1 MGEQPFL
8 NPSLAWGLLAAFSL
22 LWVVLGFWWGRKNT
36 TGTSDEY
43 MFAGR
48 NIGLALTTATLM
60 ASWVTG
66 NTTLSA
72 PEMGYNLGLWG
83 MIGYALAGLGL
94 LFFAPLAIRIKR
106 LLPAGHTSGDFVRL
120 RYGRATWYLF
130 LLITMVYTL
139 GFLITQGMGAG
150 LLLEALSGINYT
162 VGMLTVISV
171 STIYTLFG
179 GMRAVVGTDF
189 IQSMLIMAILVVVAF
204 LAYTTYGTAEIY
216 DSLTVA
222 APDRLNFLL
231 PAGLLFAWNTG
242 LFSMGEI
249 FQGNIWWSRIFAS
262 RESVVFKSFI
272 FSGIA
277 WITVPIVTG
286 AIALVAL
293 AQDFDVPQ
301 VNMVFPIVAARLLGS
316 GGAVLVFVIIL
327 SSLASTLDSLLAATA
342 DLLAEDVYRQM
353 INPQATDQQLQQATR
368 LFVVVLGLATIA
380 LSWNYVTTMY
390 GMLLLTGALVGSTIW
405 PIAYGLYWKS
415 ANRQGAFWAMLSG
428 SVVGL
433 TAYFAIAP
441 YCAALLSAAVSA
453 VVMGVWTHLKPE
465 NFNWRTLAESE
476 SLTPESVHAGV
487 PSV

>member
-1 MGEQPFL
+1 MDGQPFL
-8 NPSLAWGLLAAFSL
+8 NPNIAWFLLGAFSI
-22 LWVVLGFWWGRKNT
+22 LWVALGIWWGRKS
-36 TGTSDEY
+36 GDSSDEF

-72 PEMGYNLGLWG
+72 PEMGYTLGIWG

-106 LLPAGHTSGDFVRL
+106 LLPSGHTSGDFMRL
-120 RYGRATWYLF
+120 RYGRASWYLF
-130 LLITMVYTL
+130 LVITFAYTI

-150 LLLEALSGINYT
+150 LLLEALSGIDYR
-162 VGMLTVISV
+162 VGMVTVIMV

-189 IQSMLIMAILVVVAF
+189 IQSMIIMVILVAVAV
-204 LAYTTYGTAEIY
+204 LAYARYGTADVYI
-216 DSLTVA
+216 SLTEV
-222 APDRLNFLL
+222 APDRLDFLL
-231 PAGLLFAWNTG
+231 PTGLLFAWNTG

-249 FQGNIWWSRIFAS
+249 FQGNIWWSRIFSS
-262 RESVVFKSFI
+262 RENVIFRSFI

-277 WITVPIVTG
+277 WMTVPIVTG
-286 AIALVAL
+286 SIALVAL
-293 AQDFDVPQ
+293 AQDFAVPQ
-301 VNMVFPIVAARLLGS
+301 VNMVFPIVAAELLGS
-316 GGAVLVFVIIL
+316 GGALMVFLIIF
-327 SSLASTLDSLLAATA
+327 SSLASTLDSLLASTA

-353 INPQATDQQLQQATR
+353 INPRATDEQLQKAARTIIV
-368 LFVVVLGLATIA
+368 LLGLLTIA

-390 GMLLLTGALVGSTIW
+390 GLLLLTGALVGSTIW

-415 ANRQGAFWAMLSG
+415 ANRNGAFTAMLVG
-428 SVVGL
+428 SAVGL
-433 TAYFAIAP
+433 TAYFVIAP

-453 VVMGVWTHLKPE
+453 VIMAVWTYLRPE
-465 NFNWRTLAESE
+465 NFDWQTLAEE
-476 SLTPESVHAGV
+476 DLLETERLKVGATI
-487 PSV
+487 

>member
-1 MGEQPFL
+1 M
-8 NPSLAWGLLAAFSL
+8 LLGAFSV
-22 LWVVLGFWWGRKNT
+22 LWVILGIWWGRK
-36 TGTSDEY
+36 GSEGSDEY

-72 PEMGYNLGLWG
+72 PEMGYTLGIWG

-106 LLPAGHTSGDFVRL
+106 LLPKAHTSGDFVRL
-120 RYGRATWYLF
+120 RYGKPSWYIF
-130 LLITMVYTL
+130 LVITFAYTL

-150 LLLEALSGINYT
+150 LLLEALSGIDYR
-162 VGMLTVISV
+162 VGMFTIITV
-171 STIYTLFG
+171 STLYTLFG

-189 IQSMLIMAILVVVAF
+189 IQSMLIMAILVVVAV
-204 LAYTTYGTAEIY
+204 LAYTTYGTSEVY
-216 DSLTVA
+216 VNLTEA
-222 APDRLNFLL
+222 NPSRLNFLL

-262 RESVVFKSFI
+262 RENVVFRSFI

-277 WITVPIVTG
+277 WMTVPIVTG
-286 AIALVAL
+286 SIALVAL
-293 AQDFDVPQ
+293 AQNFDVPQ
-301 VNMVFPIVAARLLGS
+301 VNMVFPIVAAELLGS
-316 GGAVLVFVIIL
+316 GGAVMVFIIIF
-327 SSLASTLDSLLAATA
+327 SSLASTLDSLLASTS

-353 INPQATDQQLQQATR
+353 INPRATDAQLQKAARTI
-368 LFVVVLGLATIA
+368 VVLLGILTIA
-380 LSWNYVTTMY
+380 LSWNYVTSMY
-390 GMLLLTGALVGSTIW
+390 GLLLLTGALVGSTIW

-415 ANRQGAFWAMLSG
+415 ANRKAAFTSMLLG
-428 SVVGL
+428 SAVGL

-441 YCAALLSAAVSA
+441 YCAALLSATVSA
-453 VVMGVWTHLKPE
+453 IVMAAWTYLEPE
-465 NFNWRTLAESE
+465 NFDWQTLAEE
-476 SLTPESVHAGV
+476 DILETERLQVGAPL
-487 PSV
+487 

>member
-1 MGEQPFL
+1 MEGQPFL
-8 NPSLAWGLLAAFSL
+8 NPNIAWFLLGAFSI
-22 LWVVLGFWWGRKNT
+22 LWVVLGFWWGRKS
-36 TGTSDEY
+36 GDSSDEY

-72 PEMGYNLGLWG
+72 PEMGYTLGIWG

-106 LLPAGHTSGDFVRL
+106 LLPSGHTSGDFIRL
-120 RYGRATWYLF
+120 RYGRAAWYLF
-130 LLITMVYTL
+130 LVITFTYTL

-150 LLLEALSGINYT
+150 LLLEALSGIDYR
-162 VGMLTVISV
+162 VGMVTVITV

-189 IQSMLIMAILVVVAF
+189 IQSMIIMAILVVVAV
-204 LAYTTYGTAEIY
+204 LAYAKYGTADVY
-216 DSLTVA
+216 TNLTEV

-249 FQGNIWWSRIFAS
+249 FQGNIWWSRIFSS
-262 RESVVFKSFI
+262 RENVIFRSFI
-272 FSGIA
+272 FSGVA
-277 WITVPIVTG
+277 WMAVPIVTG
-286 AIALVAL
+286 SIALVAL
-293 AQDFDVPQ
+293 AQDFAVPQ
-301 VNMVFPIVAARLLGS
+301 VNMVFPIVAAQLLGS
-316 GGAVLVFVIIL
+316 GGAVLVFLIIF
-327 SSLASTLDSLLAATA
+327 SSLASTLDSLLASTA
-342 DLLAEDVYRQM
+342 DLIAEDVYRQM
-353 INPQATDQQLQQATR
+353 INPRATDQQLQRAAR
-368 LFVVVLGLATIA
+368 SIVILLGVLTIA

-390 GMLLLTGALVGSTIW
+390 GLLLLTGALVGSTIW

-415 ANRQGAFWAMLSG
+415 ANRKAAFTAMLAG
-428 SVVGL
+428 SVIGL

-441 YCAALLSAAVSA
+441 YCAALLSATISA
-453 VVMGVWTHLKPE
+453 IIMAVWTHLQPE
-465 NFNWRTLAESE
+465 NFDWQTLAEE
-476 SLTPESVHAGV
+476 EIPLPEQVHVGA
-487 PSV
+487 PM

>member
-1 MGEQPFL
+1 MDGQPFL
-8 NPSLAWGLLAAFSL
+8 NPNIAWLLLGAFSI
-22 LWVVLGFWWGRKNT
+22 LWVALGIWWGRKS
-36 TGTSDEY
+36 GDSSDEF

-72 PEMGYNLGLWG
+72 PEMGYTLGIWG

-106 LLPAGHTSGDFVRL
+106 LLPSGHTSGDFMRL
-120 RYGRATWYLF
+120 RYGRASWYLF
-130 LLITMVYTL
+130 LVITFAYTI

-150 LLLEALSGINYT
+150 LLLEALSGIDYR
-162 VGMLTVISV
+162 VGMVTVIMV

-189 IQSMLIMAILVVVAF
+189 IQSMIIMAILVVVAV
-204 LAYTTYGTAEIY
+204 LAYARYGTADVYI
-216 DSLTVA
+216 SLTEV
-222 APDRLNFLL
+222 APDRLDFLL
-231 PAGLLFAWNTG
+231 PTGLLFAWNTG

-249 FQGNIWWSRIFAS
+249 FQGNIWWSRIFSS
-262 RESVVFKSFI
+262 RENVIFRSFI

-277 WITVPIVTG
+277 WMTVPIVTG
-286 AIALVAL
+286 SIALVAL
-293 AQDFDVPQ
+293 AQDFAVPQ
-301 VNMVFPIVAARLLGS
+301 VNMVFPIVAAELLGS
-316 GGAVLVFVIIL
+316 GGALMVFLIIF
-327 SSLASTLDSLLAATA
+327 SSLASTLDSLLASTA

-353 INPQATDQQLQQATR
+353 INPRATDEQLQKAARTIIV
-368 LFVVVLGLATIA
+368 LLGLLTIA

-390 GMLLLTGALVGSTIW
+390 GLLLLTGALVGSTIW

-415 ANRQGAFWAMLSG
+415 ANRNGAFTAMLVG
-428 SVVGL
+428 SAVGL
-433 TAYFAIAP
+433 TAYFVIAP

-453 VVMGVWTHLKPE
+453 VIMAAWTYLRPE
-465 NFNWRTLAESE
+465 NFDWQTLAEE
-476 SLTPESVHAGV
+476 DLLETERLKVGATM
-487 PSV
+487 

>member
-1 MGEQPFL
+1 MDGQPFL
-8 NPSLAWGLLAAFSL
+8 NPNIAWFLLGAFSI
-22 LWVVLGFWWGRKNT
+22 LWVALGIWWGRKS
-36 TGTSDEY
+36 GDSSDEF

-72 PEMGYNLGLWG
+72 PEMGYTLGIWG

-106 LLPAGHTSGDFVRL
+106 LLPSGHTSGDFMRL
-120 RYGRATWYLF
+120 RYGRASWYLF
-130 LLITMVYTL
+130 LVITFAYTI

-150 LLLEALSGINYT
+150 LLLEALSGIDYR
-162 VGMLTVISV
+162 VGMVTVITV

-189 IQSMLIMAILVVVAF
+189 IQSMIIMVILVAVAV
-204 LAYTTYGTAEIY
+204 LAYARYGTADVYI
-216 DSLTVA
+216 SLTEV
-222 APDRLNFLL
+222 APDRLDFLL
-231 PAGLLFAWNTG
+231 PTGLLFAWNTG

-249 FQGNIWWSRIFAS
+249 FQGNIWWSRIFSS
-262 RESVVFKSFI
+262 RENVIFRSFI

-277 WITVPIVTG
+277 WMTVPIVTG
-286 AIALVAL
+286 SIALVAL
-293 AQDFDVPQ
+293 AQDFAVPQ
-301 VNMVFPIVAARLLGS
+301 VNMVFPIVAAELLGS
-316 GGAVLVFVIIL
+316 GGALMVFLIIF
-327 SSLASTLDSLLAATA
+327 SSLASTLDSLLASTA

-353 INPQATDQQLQQATR
+353 INPRATDEQLQKAARTIIV
-368 LFVVVLGLATIA
+368 LLGLLTIA

-390 GMLLLTGALVGSTIW
+390 GLLLLTGALVGSTIW

-415 ANRQGAFWAMLSG
+415 ANRNGAFTAMLVG
-428 SVVGL
+428 SAVGL
-433 TAYFAIAP
+433 TAYFVIAP

-453 VVMGVWTHLKPE
+453 VIMAAWTYLRPE
-465 NFNWRTLAESE
+465 NFDWQTLAEE
-476 SLTPESVHAGV
+476 DLLETERLKVGATM
-487 PSV
+487 